1 MNDGPQGNISKDD
14 IADESN
20 HSLKDNSSQFDAI
33 LKGMLRKAKE
43 S

>member
-1 MNDGPQGNISKDD
+1 MNDGRQGNNSKDD

-20 HSLKDNSSQFDAI
+20 HSLKDNSSQFDAM
-33 LKGMLRKAKE
+33 LKEMLTKTKE